1 MPADR
6 TAAQHAANATAAQLN
21 DRSLTGEQR
30 AQVVADLRQ
39 DLALLDR
46 IEQQSS
52 RPGPFGAPHIGTDI
66 LTGGGAE

>member
-6 TAAQHAANATAAQLN
+6 AAAQQAANATAEQLSN
-21 DRSLTGEQR
+21 RDLTGEQR
-30 AQVVADLRQ
+30 AQVVAELRQ

-66 LTGGGAE
+66 LNTGGAE